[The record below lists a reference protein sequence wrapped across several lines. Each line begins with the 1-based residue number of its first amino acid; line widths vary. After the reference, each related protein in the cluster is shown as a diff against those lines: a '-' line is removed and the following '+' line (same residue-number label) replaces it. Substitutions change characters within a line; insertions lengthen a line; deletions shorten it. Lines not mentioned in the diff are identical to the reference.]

1 MPISTAEP
9 INGLGTMLDA
19 LHCGAAVIDRAGR
32 LVYVNDRLC
41 EMMSRPRETLIDR
54 PAESFYEDETAKNF
68 LRERMAAFGEAHEG
82 EFHLP
87 RADGQKIPVI
97 LSGRPLGDEPP
108 QNDYRLITIVDI
120 SAQKKADADRRE
132 EVETISRLSDT
143 VLTQALDLKRY
154 NERLEQRVRE
164 RTRELH
170 EANMEAIYMLAVA
183 SEAKDTDTGAHVRRI
198 EQLSRSIAEAMGLS
212 EYEAEEIGYSAILH
226 DVGKMLV
233 PDSILK
239 KPGPLDDLER
249 DAMRLHAVGGERIL
263 SKKPFFEIARLIARS
278 HHENWDGSGY
288 PDGLDGASIPLPA
301 RIVHLADV
309 FDALTSQRV
318 YKPPWTPEEAVKTI
332 HDGAGRMFDPEVV
345 RAFTSLVASGK
356 FSKVRT

>member
-1 MPISTAEP
+1 MPTTIAEP
-9 INGLGTMLDA
+9 INGLASVLDA
-19 LHCGAAVIDRAGR
+19 LLCGAAVIDRAGT

-41 EMMSRPRETLIDR
+41 EMMRRPRETLVDR
-54 PAESFYEDETAKNF
+54 PVDSFYQDEASQTF
-68 LRERMAAFGEAHEG
+68 LRERLTAFGEPHEG

-97 LSGRPLGDEPP
+97 LSGRPLGGDPP
-108 QNDYRLITIVDI
+108 RSDYRLITLVDI

-143 VLTQALDLKRY
+143 VLSQALDLKRY
-154 NERLEQRVRE
+154 NERLEKRVRE

-198 EQLSRSIAEAMGLS
+198 EQLSRTIAEAMGLS
-212 EYEAEEIGYSAILH
+212 EFEAEAIGYSAILH

-239 KPGPLDDLER
+239 KPGPLDDVER
-249 DAMRLHAVGGERIL
+249 EAMRLHAIGGERIL
-263 SKKPFFEIARLIARS
+263 SRKPFFEIARLIARS

-288 PDGLDGASIPLPA
+288 PDGLRGATIPLPA

-332 HDGAGRMFDPEVV
+332 TQGAGQMFDPDVV

-356 FSKVRT
+356 FSTVRT